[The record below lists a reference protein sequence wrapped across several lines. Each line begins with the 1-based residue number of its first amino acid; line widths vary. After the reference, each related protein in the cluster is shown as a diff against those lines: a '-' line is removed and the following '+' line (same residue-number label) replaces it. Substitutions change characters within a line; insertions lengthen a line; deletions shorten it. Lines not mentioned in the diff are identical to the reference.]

1 MKPFSL
7 FLIRHGRTGLEG
19 RYKGQIDV
27 PLTPRGFKD
36 MEATALALEKMLK
49 GKKIDTLYTS
59 DLTRAVQSA
68 GVLSERLGV
77 KEVIRME
84 LLRERAFGQWEGMR
98 FDEIEKKYPREFARW
113 VKDPFINNPAGGES
127 SGMVKRRALRALKE
141 ITGPAGEVAAVVS
154 HNGIL
159 RTLLCHFLGMPYRNI
174 FRVSLDFGCL
184 SLVEIYGDKNE
195 TRTKTKTKTPVVQ
208 FMNYVHRG

>member
-1 MKPFSL
+1 MKVKPFSL

-27 PLTPRGFKD
+27 PLTPGGVKD
-36 MEATALALEKMLK
+36 MEASAIALEKMLK
-49 GKKIDTLYTS
+49 GKKLNALYTS
-59 DLTRAVQSA
+59 DLARAVQSA
-68 GVLSERLGV
+68 EVIASILGV
-77 KEVIRME
+77 KRVTRME

-98 FDEIEKKYPREFARW
+98 FDEIEKEYPGEFARW
-113 VKDPFINNPAGGES
+113 VDDPFTNNPVGGETS
-127 SGMVKRRALRALKE
+127 SMVKKRALRALDE
-141 ITGPAGEVAAVVS
+141 IMGPGVKNGNREGQVAAIVS

-184 SLVEIYGDKNE
+184 NLVEIYEG
-195 TRTKTKTKTPVVQ
+195 KTPVVQ
-208 FMNYVHRG
+208 FMNFHNL